1 MTVRKTEMKMD
12 QDYKQS
18 AYPTNWNVSFLCD
31 CKKQTKEL
39 KIHKGI
45 ARELSSNKIKI
56 LSDHQ
61 ICQQKKVA
69 MQLTIPSLLSGAP
82 QKVIR
87 IIGRS
92 VATIMKE
99 GKFMTEIEFQQFE
112 EDGKKELEHNLRQ
125 RFEPNHYI
133 SAA

>member
-1 MTVRKTEMKMD
+1 MD
-12 QDYKQS
+12 QNYGQS
-18 AYPTNWNVSFLCD
+18 AYPANWNVSFLCD
-31 CKKQTKEL
+31 CRKQSKEL

-45 ARELSSNKIKI
+45 ARELSSSKIKI
-56 LSDHQ
+56 MSDHQ

-69 MQLTIPSLLSGAP
+69 MQLTIPSLLNGAP

-92 VATIMKE
+92 IATIMKE
-99 GKFMTEIEFQQFE
+99 GKFVTEIEFQQFE
-112 EDGKKELEHNLRQ
+112 EDGKKELERNLRQ
-125 RFEPNHYI
+125 RFDPDYYI

>member
-1 MTVRKTEMKMD
+1 MEESSNSKR
-12 QDYKQS
+12 
-18 AYPTNWNVSFLCD
+18 YPTNWGISFLCD

-45 ARELSSNKIKI
+45 AREISTRGVQI

-82 QKVIR
+82 QKVVR
-87 IIGRS
+87 IIGHS
-92 VATIMKE
+92 IVTIMKE

-112 EDGKKELEHNLRQ
+112 EDGKKELERNLRQ
-125 RFEPNHYI
+125 RFDQEFFAD
-133 SAA
+133 AA